1 MGPTRELALGKPIM
15 YHGRARVRS
24 RNMGELAV
32 LSLGE
37 LAALFLGELA
47 ALSLG
52 ELAGLSLGEL
62 VGGIYLQINSF

>member
-1 MGPTRELALGKPIM
+1 MRPTRELALGKPIM